1 MCICAHKLT
10 ADGLE
15 ALNKDKKG
23 IQSIVSALRVHSSND
38 QVAQYACAAMVNISV
53 YDNSMKNAI
62 ADCGGISAV
71 ITAIKEHPNNYD
83 VCKCGCAVLGTLSS
97 GNRKICI

>member
-1 MCICAHKLT
+1 M
-10 ADGLE
+10 
-15 ALNKDKKG
+15 
-23 IQSIVSALRVHSSND
+23 SALRTHSGND

-53 YDNSMKNAI
+53 YDNAMKNSI
-62 ADCGGISAV
+62 AEFGGITAV

-97 GNRKICI
+97 GNRKKYKNTTTFLLFFITNPIQIKSKIS